1 MMDMRAGKSVV
12 HGFHFIRP
20 GIAQGDFSM
29 AYVIT
34 DTCTKDNLCVDACP
48 SEAIRPLKSEPAWET
63 TPQLYI
69 NPADCM
75 DCGGCVAECPTN
87 SIFAIEDLPADKL
100 AAAEK
105 NAKHFE

>member
-1 MMDMRAGKSVV
+1 
-12 HGFHFIRP
+12 
-20 GIAQGDFSM
+20 M

-105 NAKHFE
+105 NAEHFATIQS